1 VSTLSGTTVGN
12 SAGSASSASPSSSS
26 SSPSSSAEDA
36 RARLDQ
42 RYGRRPPRPGRRRL
56 LVAAVAAFAVAA
68 AAWAVWAA
76 VTSAGASLSWQDTG
90 RDARDPAAVR
100 VSFAVSA
107 AAGSRVVCAV
117 RATDDRGAVVGWLD
131 VPLVVGSSGRA
142 TVTATVPTSQPATG
156 GGVSACARR

>member
-1 VSTLSGTTVGN
+1 VSALSGTTVGN
-12 SAGSASSASPSSSS
+12 SAGSASDASPSW
-26 SSPSSSAEDA
+26 SPSSSAEDA

-42 RYGRRPPRPGRRRL
+42 RYGRRPPRPGRRRA
-56 LVAAVAAFAVAA
+56 LVAALAAFGVAA

-90 RDARDPAAVR
+90 TDGGGPAAVR
-100 VSFAVSA
+100 VSFAVRA

-117 RATDDRGAVVGWLD
+117 RATDDRGDVVGWLD

-142 TVTATVPTSQPATG
+142 AVTATVPTSQPATG

>member
-12 SAGSASSASPSSSS
+12 SAGSASSASPSPS

-56 LVAAVAAFAVAA
+56 LVAVLAAFVMAA
-68 AAWAVWAA
+68 AGWAVWAA

-90 RDARDPAAVR
+90 TDAGGPAAVR
-100 VSFAVSA
+100 VSFAVRA

-117 RATDDRGAVVGWLD
+117 RATDDRGALVGWLD